1 MTLAQKYGGW
11 LLLLFHGIGLFL
23 FIQNPENASMSYMNI
38 LLCGIV
44 LFLAEA
50 KQLQSI
56 IPLTVIFIGGYLIE
70 YIGVHTGIFFGDYQY
85 GDALGTKLYG
95 IPLIIGVNWYA
106 IVVSS
111 ASIARKFSNNA
122 YAQVIM
128 TAILCTLMDYLIEP
142 VAIRYGFWNWN
153 QSDIPLSNY
162 IWWFVFS
169 VIFAAVYIFS
179 SRYKNRPGE
188 LLWMIW
194 VVFFILLNW
203 IR

>member
-23 FIQNPENASMSYMNI
+23 FIQNPENASMTYLNI
-38 LLCGIV
+38 LLCGVV
-44 LFLAEA
+44 LYLAESKHLNA
-50 KQLQSI
+50 LF
-56 IPLTVIFIGGYLIE
+56 PLIVIFIGGYLVE
-70 YIGVHTGIFFGDYQY
+70 YVGVHTGIFFGDYQY
-85 GDALGTKLYG
+85 GDSLGIKVNG
-95 IPLIIGVNWYA
+95 IPLIIGINWYA

-111 ASIARKFSNNA
+111 AAVARNFSKNTLT
-122 YAQVIM
+122 QIVM

-142 VAIRYGFWNWN
+142 VAIRYDFWNWN
-153 QSDIPLSNY
+153 GDIPLSNY

-169 VIFAAVYIFS
+169 IVFAAVYIYS
-179 SRYKNRPGE
+179 SRNKNRPGE
-188 LLWMIW
+188 MLWMIW